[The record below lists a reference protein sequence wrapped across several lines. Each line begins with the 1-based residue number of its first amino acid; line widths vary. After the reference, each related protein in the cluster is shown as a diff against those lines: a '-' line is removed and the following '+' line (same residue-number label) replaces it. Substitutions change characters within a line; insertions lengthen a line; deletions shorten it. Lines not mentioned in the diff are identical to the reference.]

1 MNRNQGLFF
10 LSLLVAVLLVA
21 GLADRSPVFAQPGTS
36 DKAKSSGASA
46 QEQKKEQDDGPV
58 AITER
63 SRSEETRKEP
73 PKLEPGQIGVVGFGD
88 INNKGEVAFWGRFI
102 SPGSAQGVGRA
113 IFVKSAAG
121 MRMIVRDGDKAAN
134 LDEPLTDFGNPSI
147 TDNGELVF
155 TASYGHLA
163 PRASEQSASATPPG
177 QPVTAAPEREKTGIF
192 IKDSKGL
199 RLLAEVGQEVPRMP
213 SHFSNLG
220 NPTANSKGLLT
231 FVGTYID
238 PDGRGLFYLD
248 SAQQPPKLSL
258 LVRSGQPSVAEGRMV
273 YSEHFYPSAINERGE
288 AAFFVRLG
296 DSGGIFVKREKGIEL
311 IAQQGK
317 ASPVAEGRY
326 IGFGNLAPAISSKG
340 DVAYVGFFDGPN
352 AGRGLFVKMAEQE
365 GPAKLIARSNDP
377 VGNTEAKFSSFAAP
391 SINARGDVAFIGF
404 YGGRTR
410 GIFVKTAKGLEI
422 IARAEDPVP
431 GGAKGE
437 VFNNFASLAMNDQ
450 GQVVFYGQ
458 VRGSGTVGLFIWDE
472 KGLRYLVKRGDK
484 IPDLKVAQS
493 Q

>member
-1 MNRNQGLFF
+1 MNRKQGLFF

-21 GLADRSPVFAQPGTS
+21 GLADRSPVFAQPGTPE
-36 DKAKSSGASA
+36 KAKGSGANA

-63 SRSEETRKEP
+63 SRSEQNQKEP
-73 PKLEPGQIGVVGFGD
+73 PKLEPGQLGVMGFGD

-102 SPGSAQGVGRA
+102 SPGSPQGVGRA

-121 MRMIVRDGDKAAN
+121 MRMIVRDGDKASN

-147 TDNGELVF
+147 NENSDLVF
-155 TASYGHLA
+155 TATYGHLA
-163 PRASEQSASATPPG
+163 PRTTDQPAQPG
-177 QPVTAAPEREKTGIF
+177 QQTSAAPEKEKTGIF

-199 RLLAEVGQEVPRMP
+199 RLLTEVGQEVPRMP

-220 NPTANSKGLLT
+220 NPTANTKGMLT
-231 FVGTYID
+231 FVGTYVD

-248 SAQQPPKLSL
+248 STQNPPKLSL
-258 LVRSGQPSVAEGRMV
+258 LVRSGQPSAAEGRMV
-273 YSEHFYPSAINERGE
+273 YSEHFYPSSINERGE

-311 IAQQGK
+311 IAQQGRE
-317 ASPVAEGRY
+317 SPVAEGKY

-352 AGRGLFVKMAEQE
+352 AGRGLFVKEADKE
-365 GPAKLIARSNDP
+365 GQPKLIVRSNDP
-377 VGNTEAKFSSFAAP
+377 VGNTEAKFSSFASP

-431 GGAKGE
+431 GGDKNE
-437 VFNNFASLAMNDQ
+437 VFNNFASLTMNDQ

-493 Q
+493 K